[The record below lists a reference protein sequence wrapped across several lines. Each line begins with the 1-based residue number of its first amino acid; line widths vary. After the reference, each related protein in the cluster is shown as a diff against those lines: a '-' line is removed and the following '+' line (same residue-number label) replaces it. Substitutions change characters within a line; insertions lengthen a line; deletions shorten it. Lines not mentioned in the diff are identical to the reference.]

1 LVGTLGHNN
10 WTAWFQDS
18 IEAIFQSDSSLGMC
32 TPISL
37 LVLLHHFALASNQ
50 AREVYDQ
57 QHSNDQTG
65 AAHEDV
71 PPWIQSFFCLFEAQ
85 QNVPSASAQAAEA
98 RNERRSV
105 VSGLTGRQAPLGNYH
120 GHGPAQLRSKTL
132 TDSGAMRMRQMYAGD
147 VETEVVG
154 DDAMNNQMD
163 DILVEGINDTA
174 NEHPTC
180 CRRTTNSTR

>member
-1 LVGTLGHNN
+1 
-10 WTAWFQDS
+10 
-18 IEAIFQSDSSLGMC
+18 MK
-32 TPISL
+32 
-37 LVLLHHFALASNQ
+37 
-50 AREVYDQ
+50 EVYDQ

-65 AAHEDV
+65 TDHKDV

-85 QNVPSASAQAAEA
+85 QIVHSASAQAAET

-105 VSGLTGRQAPLGNYH
+105 VPGLTEHQASLGNH
-120 GHGPAQLRSKTL
+120 HSCGPAQLHSETL
-132 TDSGAMRMRQMYAGD
+132 INSGARRMRQMYAGD

-174 NEHPTC
+174 NEHPAC
-180 CRRTTNSTR
+180 CCRTTNGTHRQNTHMDFSAGRNDPAS

>member
-1 LVGTLGHNN
+1 MAGTLGHNY

-50 AREVYDQ
+50 AREVYNR

-65 AAHEDV
+65 AAHKDV
-71 PPWIQSFFCLFEAQ
+71 TPWIQSFFHLFEAQ

-120 GHGPAQLRSKTL
+120 GHGPAQLCSETSMN
-132 TDSGAMRMRQMYAGD
+132 SGARRMRQMYAGE

-154 DDAMNNQMD
+154 DDAMNDQMD
-163 DILVEGINDTA
+163 DILVEGINDTTNKRPA
-174 NEHPTC
+174 CCPRKTNGTC
-180 CRRTTNSTR
+180 